1 MPIRQDENQPNRRF
15 GIINLVLIGFGAL
28 LLFSSFFPSSN
39 TQVPRVPYSLFINQ
53 VDDGEVKRAYI
64 TQDQIRYELS
74 TAEEGAPSVLA
85 TTPIFDMELPQRL
98 EKKGVEFAAAPPK
111 KPNILGS
118 FLTTKGQLVFLEDFI
133 EPEGILIKSLFTFIK
148 HLELRLSIIKKLS
161 LNLMGQD
168 KNLI

>member
-1 MPIRQDENQPNRRF
+1 M
-15 GIINLVLIGFGAL
+15 GVLIGFGAL
-28 LLFSSFFPSSN
+28 LLFSSFFPSPN

-74 TAEEGAPSVLA
+74 TVEEGAPSVLA

-111 KPNILGS
+111 RP
-118 FLTTKGQLVFLEDFI
+118 TKMRNNKQGNYGE
-133 EPEGILIKSLFTFIK
+133 KKKKIK
-148 HLELRLSIIKKLS
+148 HKWD
-161 LNLMGQD
+161 NA
-168 KNLI
+168 